1 MCLIESEDDV
11 CEDLVVCDAV
21 YSFFIVGDVDST
33 AQISRCGA
41 GVASCV
47 CCELKKG
54 CFLLGCRISCP
65 DDGVALS

>member
-1 MCLIESEDDV
+1 MRRGV
-11 CEDLVVCDAV
+11 F
-21 YSFFIVGDVDST
+21 FFIVGNVDST